1 MKVASLKRNVLMK
14 AKGKKICVFLKPCVE
29 KQDLNFVEPF
39 VGTPEQILNR
49 SLKIVE
55 GLKAIFNTED
65 FSVKI
70 ETLDLTQTLY
80 LDSEILFDS
89 ELNEIGKVEDYLNG

>member
-1 MKVASLKRNVLMK
+1 MNTKLATRKSISK
-14 AKGKKICVFLKPCVE
+14 AKERRICVFLKPCVE
-29 KQDLNFVEPF
+29 KQDLNYLEKF

-49 SLKIVE
+49 SLEIIK
-55 GLKAIFNTED
+55 GLKATFKNGD

-70 ETLDLTQTLY
+70 ENTNLIQTLY

-89 ELNEIGKVEDYLNG
+89 DFNEIGKVEDYLQF